1 MTKLAR
7 FVIRQSTAI
16 LFLTAL
22 VCLAGAYAGWTMPTA
37 VFPQTNFPRV
47 VVLVDSGVMPAEQM
61 LALVTQPIEEAMND
75 IPGVVSIRT
84 TTSRGSA
91 EVNVFFNW
99 SVDMEKLR
107 SSPPRCRP
115 VQHFRLTG

>member
-1 MTKLAR
+1 MTRLAR
-7 FVIRQSTAI
+7 FVTRQSTAI

-22 VCLAGAYAGWTMPTA
+22 VCLAGAYAGWTMPTS

-84 TTSRGSA
+84 TTCRGYA
-91 EVNVFFNW
+91 EINVFYNW
-99 SVDMEKLR
+99 
-107 SSPPRCRP
+107 
-115 VQHFRLTG
+115 